1 MIVFVVQTMNC
12 ENKEFRLEMSE
23 RLRLRDADSDDGEH
37 SEPEAEHADG
47 EGGDRQ
53 EGDDVPPILSEYADT
68 DEVGFFPD

>member
-1 MIVFVVQTMNC
+1 MNC

-23 RLRLRDADSDDGEH
+23 RLRLRDADSDGGEH

-47 EGGDRQ
+47 EIQ

-68 DEVGFFPD
+68 DEVGFLSRLRF